1 MRRFVY
7 YHRFVEKYM
16 EEAEELARQGKVDKS
31 KGLYSKAATL
41 EEKALKGI
49 NNPTIIRTISLM
61 VISTASLYYK
71 AGDLGNMKR
80 IADLYIKQDQ
90 IEQWAINKLKGFL
103 EGKFD

>member
-1 MRRFVY
+1 MRRFEY
-7 YHRFVEKYM
+7 YYRFVEKYM

-49 NNPTIIRTISLM
+49 NPTKIRTISLM